1 MVKNKKLTEEE
12 FLAER
17 KEVLAGWRTG
27 SDPQLD
33 LDKAVAFLKSIP
45 DEKNFAKK
53 LAKAKANGSRT
64 LVQPRAGDILNFLSI
79 SKKRAQTFCR
89 PLLTVTRVRT
99 AMRNVKKR

>member
-33 LDKAVAFLKSIP
+33 LDKAVALSKS
-45 DEKNFAKK
+45 
-53 LAKAKANGSRT
+53 S
-64 LVQPRAGDILNFLSI
+64 
-79 SKKRAQTFCR
+79 
-89 PLLTVTRVRT
+89 
-99 AMRNVKKR
+99 